1 MKGLKLA
8 RRRSPES
15 TRALARL
22 ATAAVAVAVVVSGFS
37 RTREVVVSG
46 FNRTREVVVS
56 SFSLTVLAQDHK
68 TVKLRTLSPGDVLYV
83 LLGGGGNTLAL
94 IADSGVVLIDTK
106 APGWGEAIREAVEAV
121 TDQPVRTIVNTHAHI
136 DHTGS
141 NPEFPTATTIIA
153 HPNAKAVMEKMDIFR
168 GPGARMLPNQLV
180 SDRLS
185 LLDGRDRMELY
196 YFGAGHTNGDLV
208 VVFPM
213 KRIAYFGDLFPSK
226 AAPVVDRA
234 AGGSAV
240 AFPDTLAKA
249 VAQITGVARIVTVHE
264 EGLITERSKSNVSV
278 DITTPRTMTLSDV
291 QEYADFNRDFLAAVK
306 EARAAGKSAAQTAAS
321 LRLPQRYRDYDMQQA
336 RANVE
341 AIYAELEGK

>member
-1 MKGLKLA
+1 
-8 RRRSPES
+8 
-15 TRALARL
+15 
-22 ATAAVAVAVVVSGFS
+22 VV
-37 RTREVVVSG
+37 
-46 FNRTREVVVS
+46 
-56 SFSLTVLAQDHK
+56 AQDRK

-94 IADSGVVLIDTK
+94 AAESGVVLIDTK
-106 APGWGEAIREAVEAV
+106 SPGWGPAIRDAVEAV
-121 TDQPVRTIVNTHAHI
+121 TDQPVKTIINTHAHI

-141 NPEFPTATTIIA
+141 NPEFPSATTIIA
-153 HPNAKAVMEKMDIFR
+153 HPNAKAAMEKMDIFR
-168 GPGARMLPNQLV
+168 GPGARSLPNQLV

-185 LLDGRDRMELY
+185 LLDGRDRIELY
-196 YFGAGHTNGDLV
+196 YFGPGHTNGDLV
-208 VVFPM
+208 VVFPV

-240 AFPDTLAKA
+240 AFPETLAKA
-249 VAQITGVARIVTVHE
+249 VAQITGIARVVTGHE
-264 EGLITERSKSNVSV
+264 EGLNTERSKSNVSV
-278 DITTPRTMTLSDV
+278 DITTPRTMTWSDL

-306 EARAAGKSAAQTAAS
+306 DARAAGKTAAQAAAA
-321 LRLPQRYRDYDMQQA
+321 LRLPDRYREYDMQQA